1 MHFGFPPRVANGNS
15 DIDPAFC
22 VCVCMCVGNGDTRWM
37 VRERV
42 CTTVCLVGRYA
53 PANFARFR
61 PCAAS
66 TGEEKVYSS

>member
-1 MHFGFPPRVANGNS
+1 MHFGFLPRVANGNS

-22 VCVCMCVGNGDTRWM
+22 VCVGNGDTCWM
-37 VRERV
+37 LRERV
-42 CTTVCLVGRYA
+42 CTMVCLVGRYA

>member
-1 MHFGFPPRVANGNS
+1 MHFGLPLRVANGNS

-22 VCVCMCVGNGDTRWM
+22 VCVFEM
-37 VRERV
+37 VI
-42 CTTVCLVGRYA
+42 LVGWSENLCALWCVWLEDNA